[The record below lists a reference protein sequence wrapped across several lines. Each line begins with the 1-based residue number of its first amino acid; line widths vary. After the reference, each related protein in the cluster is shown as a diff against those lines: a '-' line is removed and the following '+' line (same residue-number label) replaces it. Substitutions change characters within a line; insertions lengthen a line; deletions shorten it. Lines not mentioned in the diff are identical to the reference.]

1 MVTMNKPLVL
11 KQLYPGEPV
20 GINKTKLQNQQANA
34 KKNLISKVERGIN
47 NLTVNQAEEL
57 KRVLVEEGLDLRVL
71 IRRLKDIALN
81 KEAEIKGSDVVKVL
95 ERLLQLHGVE
105 ESQAPVESKV
115 SLLFQSKSLDD
126 VKSFL
131 MEITQKTTNYLD
143 KMKAKE
149 EPQE

>member
-1 MVTMNKPLVL
+1 MNKPLVL